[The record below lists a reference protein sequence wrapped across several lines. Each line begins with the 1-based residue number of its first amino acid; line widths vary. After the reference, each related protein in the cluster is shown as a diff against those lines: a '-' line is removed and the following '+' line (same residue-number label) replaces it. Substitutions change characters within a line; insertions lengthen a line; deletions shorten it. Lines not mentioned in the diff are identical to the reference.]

1 MDEAHPDVQIPVSAA
16 GPDPQAVRSEEQLL
30 ALYPTP
36 VARTWAKESSVI
48 TPGYRE
54 MIAASPFC
62 VIATTGPEG
71 IDCSPRGDAPGF
83 VRVLDERTLVIPDR
97 RGNNRLDT
105 LRNVVR
111 DSRIGLVFLIPGVGE
126 AVRVRGRAT
135 ISTDPKLLQDN
146 AVHGIEPV
154 TVLVVT
160 VDRIYFQCRMGH
172 PAFSALA
179 GAARRPGEP
188 AHPRPVAGRGRSDER
203 AGCPRLRHD
212 RRRVRVVHAVRG
224 PDQGLTP
231 ARPGTAR
238 HSPTPHDERRTTCP
252 VLTVLAGRSTSRWF
266 SGTAS
271 GQLAGIV
278 FVSMT
283 NR

>member
-160 VDRIYFQCRMGH
+160 VDRIYFQCRRATLRSVLWQAPH
-172 PAFSALA
+172 VDPASL
-179 GAARRPGEP
+179 
-188 AHPRPVAGRGRSDER
+188 
-203 AGCPRLRHD
+203 
-212 RRRVRVVHAVRG
+212 
-224 PDQGLTP
+224 
-231 ARPGTAR
+231 
-238 HSPTPHDERRTTCP
+238 PTPGRLQAEVGAMSEPDARDYDTT
-252 VLTVLAGRSTSRWF
+252 VAEYASSTLFAGPTK
-266 SGTAS
+266 A
-271 GQLAGIV
+271 
-278 FVSMT
+278 
-283 NR
+283 